1 MIKSFRFFIIEKIV
15 SPNGIN
21 INDISTIVT
30 KSFERKKSSVY
41 SDSTNNSF
49 LSPVSF
55 SIIILVIKTNTKREK
70 MWSNGI
76 LKIDFFIL

>member
-21 INDISTIVT
+21 INDISIIVT

-41 SDSTNNSF
+41 SDSNNSF

-55 SIIILVIKTNTKREK
+55 SIIILVIKTNTVREK